1 MMMVVMA
8 MGQRSHYKQMLGDR
22 GASVNRFLSSRV
34 GVALRIPRDGY
45 PATVAADK
53 CLIPQGKHV
62 PVNRRSIFVMLS
74 IKNIHP
80 SRYVSSLTVTE
91 SAA

>member
-1 MMMVVMA
+1 VVMA
-8 MGQRSHYKQMLGDR
+8 MGQRSHYQQMLGDR
-22 GASVNRFLSSRV
+22 GASVNRFLLSPV
-34 GVALRIPRDGY
+34 GIALRIARNGHPT
-45 PATVAADK
+45 TVASDK

-62 PVNRRSIFVMLS
+62 PANRRAIFVILS

-80 SRYVSSLTVTE
+80 SCYVSSLTVTE